1 MSDPKYLDLAFSQAQ
16 DNMGMANMSHSKNL
30 NLIIHQIQGNVG
42 LANMSDSKNFL
53 SFKIKIYRF

>member
-1 MSDPKYLDLAFSQAQ
+1 MLDPKYLDLAFSQAQ
-16 DNMGMANMSHSKNL
+16 DNVGMANMSHSKNL
-30 NLIIHQIQGNVG
+30 DLTIHQIQGNVG

>member
-16 DNMGMANMSHSKNL
+16 DNVGMTNMSHSKNL
-30 NLIIHQIQGNVG
+30 DLTIHQIQGNVG

>member
-16 DNMGMANMSHSKNL
+16 DNVGIINMSHSKNL
-30 NLIIHQIQGNVG
+30 DLTIHQIQGNVD
-42 LANMSDSKNFL
+42 LTNMSDPKKIS

>member
-16 DNMGMANMSHSKNL
+16 DNGGITNISHSKNL
-30 NLIIHQIQGNVG
+30 DLTIHQIQGNVD
-42 LANMSDSKNFL
+42 LTNMSDPKKIS